1 MLHRT
6 CTAEFVFLKN
16 SYLLFS
22 FTPQGFISLR
32 VSPETFPNELNC
44 CTKDNCAAWP
54 PLHSVYLIYLN
65 SDSNVWCQIIT
76 VVTVK
81 SLKLVLNKCFCSN
94 NSKDCSSESFKSYF
108 LIEFPAS
115 SFPSVYSTMIW
126 AALQKSLDIS
136 PKAFVSP
143 AIYQGIPPAF
153 MLAAKYTPCI
163 WCILTVVTL
172 RKWRQSVTNNG
183 MKLTRQS
190 PTTVATVQAP
200 FISRLLKILCKC
212 KFCPSWILTLCF
224 QATLKM

>member
-108 LIEFPAS
+108 L
-115 SFPSVYSTMIW
+115 SFQHHRFLPSTLLWSGQHFRSRLIFLLKLSF
-126 AALQKSLDIS
+126 LQQYIRG
-136 PKAFVSP
+136 FH
-143 AIYQGIPPAF
+143 QAF

-190 PTTVATVQAP
+190 PTTMATVQAP
-200 FISRLLKILCKC
+200 FISPLLKILCKC

>member
-81 SLKLVLNKCFCSN
+81 SLKRVLNKCFCSN

-143 AIYQGIPPAF
+143 AIYQGIPPGVHACSKIYSVHLMYFNCRYIKEMKTKCDQQRDETNETKSHNDGHRPSTFHLAPPEDF
-153 MLAAKYTPCI
+153 M
-163 WCILTVVTL
+163 
-172 RKWRQSVTNNG
+172 
-183 MKLTRQS
+183 
-190 PTTVATVQAP
+190 
-200 FISRLLKILCKC
+200 
-212 KFCPSWILTLCF
+212 
-224 QATLKM
+224 